1 MYFFCHILVTHP
13 INNKNQPIIE
23 VPPAIFDRIIYYSA
37 TFNQVPSYLGRAK
50 VYDVTMYVKTAEDGK
65 HYFYSI
71 DDITLVN
78 YYLVG
83 YCILKD
89 I

>member
-13 INNKNQPIIE
+13 IDKDQPIIE

-37 TFNQVPSYLGRAK
+37 TFNQVPSSLGTSK

-71 DDITLVN
+71 GNITLVD

-83 YCILKD
+83 YYILKD